1 MGRKIEENHKIIT
14 EAADTSPA
22 EELIV
27 AQTGEPEQY
36 SFGDEAAEPDQAE
49 PGKEPEKE
57 PETTKPEE
65 KEPEPEVSENTIPKI
80 AEPGKEPEAEK
91 RYMVVL
97 VGAASYS
104 GCGLRF
110 TKNVPTPVKDLEVAK
125 KLISTGLFIG
135 N

>member
-1 MGRKIEENHKIIT
+1 MGRKVEEGHKIIT
-14 EAADTSPA
+14 ETADTSPA

-36 SFGDEAAEPDQAE
+36 SFGDEAAESDQAE
-49 PGKEPEKE
+49 PERE

-65 KEPEPEVSENTIPKI
+65 KEPEQEVSEYPTPKI
-80 AEPGKEPEAEK
+80 AEPEKVKESEK
-91 RYMVVL
+91 QYTVVL

-110 TKNVPTPVKDLEVAK
+110 TKNIPTPVKDLEVAM